1 VSGQTLTTAD
11 QLAAVLDRQ
20 DPTLASD
27 VEANLAELQALAP
40 RVIEAMR
47 KVRDHSLR
55 YDQALTDLFGVDGSF
70 LLEDAV
76 LQQVPAHQ
84 GIAQAWS
91 LGATIADADPDG
103 AHR

>member
-1 VSGQTLTTAD
+1 MSGQSLTTAD

-47 KVRDHSLR
+47 K
-55 YDQALTDLFGVDGSF
+55 G
-70 LLEDAV
+70 
-76 LQQVPAHQ
+76 P
-84 GIAQAWS
+84 
-91 LGATIADADPDG
+91 
-103 AHR
+103 